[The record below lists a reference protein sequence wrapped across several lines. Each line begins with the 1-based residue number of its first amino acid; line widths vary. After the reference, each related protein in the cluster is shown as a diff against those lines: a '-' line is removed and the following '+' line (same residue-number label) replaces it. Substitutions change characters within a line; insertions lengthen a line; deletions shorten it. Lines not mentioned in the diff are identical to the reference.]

1 MSKALELLPT
11 LIFLLNLGFS
21 ENFSIR
27 GYIKNKMTNKPI
39 KNVSVYLKDLRLG
52 TTTDENGIIVSRL
65 FKKGAHHGEP
75 ERFISEVIKLKDV
88 SLCSIFGC

>member
-11 LIFLLNLGFS
+11 VIFLFNLGFS

-27 GYIKNKMTNKPI
+27 GYIKNKLTNKPI

-52 TTTDENGIIVSRL
+52 TTTDENGYFYFRPNKRIHR
-65 FKKGAHHGEP
+65 
-75 ERFISEVIKLKDV
+75 
-88 SLCSIFGC
+88 